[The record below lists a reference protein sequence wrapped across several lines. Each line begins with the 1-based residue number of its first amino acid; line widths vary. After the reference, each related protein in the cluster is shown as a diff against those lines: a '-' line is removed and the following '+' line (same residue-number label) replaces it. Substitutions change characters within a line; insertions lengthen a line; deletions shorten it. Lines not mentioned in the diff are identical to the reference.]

1 MNRTDA
7 YAKTKY
13 VGPTYKLAIYHTVK
27 RILDIVLSIAG
38 LIICMPLLGAIA
50 LMIKLEDPSGPI
62 LFRQVR
68 NGRDGTRFT
77 LFKFRT
83 MAPDAEQWLRADPAL
98 LRKYREGNYK
108 LEPHE
113 DPRMTRVGLYLR
125 KISLDE
131 LPQLLNVLLG
141 EMSLVGP
148 RPVVDEELL
157 EYKDQASL
165 FLSVK
170 PGITGY
176 WQVAGRSAVGYP
188 KRVHIELRYVRE
200 RSTWLD
206 IKILFLTVK
215 VVFLRRG
222 AY

>member
-7 YAKTKY
+7 YAQTKY
-13 VGPTYKLAIYHTVK
+13 ARPAYRLAIYHTVK
-27 RILDIVLSIAG
+27 RTLDIILSIAG
-38 LIICMPLLGAIA
+38 LILCLPLLGAIA
-50 LMIKLEDPSGPI
+50 LMIKLEAPRGPV

-68 NGRDGTRFT
+68 NGRDGARFT
-77 LFKFRT
+77 LFKFRS
-83 MAPDAEQWLRADPAL
+83 MVPDAERWLQADPAL
-98 LRKYREGNYK
+98 LRKYRQGNYK

-113 DPRMTRVGLYLR
+113 DPRMTRIGRFLR
-125 KISLDE
+125 KYSLDE
-131 LPQLLNVLLG
+131 LPQLANVLLG

-148 RPVVDEELL
+148 RPVIDEELR

-200 RSTWLD
+200 QSTWLD

-215 VVFLRRG
+215 VVLLRRG